1 MNGSARRTLR
11 GSRRGARR
19 RRGVAL
25 AAVCIVIVMVNAAV
39 VHAVT
44 GSTDDRS
51 VVAWRAQTVRAFF
64 AAESGIAIVRGELAA
79 GRVPED
85 GVIALEQGVTV
96 SIERSDDEAPMDLAS
111 TGEAGIAWRRLV
123 VRLE

>member
-1 MNGSARRTLR
+1 MSGSARRNPR
-11 GSRRGARR
+11 RSRRGARR

-44 GSTDDRS
+44 GSTDDRG

-64 AAESGIAIVRGELAA
+64 AAESGIAIVRGELGA
-79 GRVPED
+79 GRIPGE
-85 GVIALEQGVTV
+85 GVLALEPGVTV
-96 SIERSDDEAPMDLAS
+96 HIERSDDAPPMDLAA
-111 TGEAGIAWRRLV
+111 TGAAGIAWRRVV